1 MVDQQQTIAI
11 LGSSPLAALLAGLLA
26 ADHSRNVLWVRDS
39 RRQSLLPRDIA
50 TSVAPITRP
59 ETWRLLQATTAETS
73 RRLARLDGAMLE
85 RSDALFYA
93 RESYPR
99 TALLHMRHT
108 ATAYGHAVES
118 DVSNGAE
125 GRLALRMRDALS
137 LGRARF
143 WKAILPWLERSGVT
157 FVEDS
162 IAVAPARGRV
172 GDVVCDRI
180 VLADDT
186 AIRTHVD
193 PAEIAAFGRET
204 AYRSVLTAPVGPLP
218 APLIFNADADV
229 QIHQRANGTLE
240 IVARDDAH
248 AASARIAAS
257 LAGGVD
263 PQRSGEARFVALA
276 TRDNAPVL
284 APLRRSRA
292 IALAGFGPTGLFLA
306 PAIARHLCDAAHP
319 EEAAWLMARTLGRP
333 GTGIAEFGPEREA
346 TP

>member
-93 RESYPR
+93 RQSYPR

-157 FVEDS
+157 FVDDT

-240 IVARDDAH
+240 IIARDDAQPHPH
-248 AASARIAAS
+248 ALRPFWPVGST
-257 LAGGVD
+257 
-263 PQRSGEARFVALA
+263 RSDRVKRGSWHWRHGTMRRFLPRYGAVALSHLRA
-276 TRDNAPVL
+276 L
-284 APLRRSRA
+284 ARPDSFSRLPSRA
-292 IALAGFGPTGLFLA
+292 ICAMQPMPRKRRG
-306 PAIARHLCDAAHP
+306 
-319 EEAAWLMARTLGRP
+319 
-333 GTGIAEFGPEREA
+333 
-346 TP
+346 